1 MDKEKL
7 QIINDNVKLLL
18 EKYPKLRNPFLRKQ
32 AHWRYWKDFGNLGY
46 VMTEEMYV
54 KSISAETISRAIR
67 AIQEKYP
74 NLRPTRDL
82 EHKQLE
88 MMNEHKNYYS
98 KNK

>member
-67 AIQEKYP
+67 KVQELNP
-74 NLRPTRDL
+74 SLQPTPALQQKQFEYVNEYRDF
-82 EHKQLE
+82 
-88 MMNEHKNYYS
+88 NR
-98 KNK
+98 